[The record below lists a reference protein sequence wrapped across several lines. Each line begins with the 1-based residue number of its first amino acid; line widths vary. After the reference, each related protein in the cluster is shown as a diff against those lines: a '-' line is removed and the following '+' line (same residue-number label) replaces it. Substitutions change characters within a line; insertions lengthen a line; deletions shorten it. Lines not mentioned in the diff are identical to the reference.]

1 MSAASA
7 GLLQGKLAL
16 VTGAGQGNGRA
27 LALGLAAAGAR
38 VVATDLQA
46 DNAMQTA
53 SAIIATG
60 GEAWSHVLDVTDP
73 EACAA
78 VAAQV
83 QLEVGPIDVL
93 VNNAGILI
101 REGIDSPRA
110 AENWRRVLD
119 VNLNGS
125 FNMIH
130 AFLGALRATRGVII
144 NVGSI
149 ASFAGVGATLG
160 YSPSKGGVKML
171 TQAMARDLAS
181 DGIRVNAI
189 APGVIET
196 PMTQYTRDDPS
207 RLANFM
213 QRIPLGRVGQPED
226 LVGPAVFL
234 ASPMARYVTGV
245 SLPVDGGYL
254 AV

>member
-1 MSAASA
+1 M
-7 GLLQGKLAL
+7 
-16 VTGAGQGNGRA
+16 
-27 LALGLAAAGAR
+27 
-38 VVATDLQA
+38 
-46 DNAMQTA
+46 
-53 SAIIATG
+53 
-60 GEAWSHVLDVTDP
+60 TDP
-73 EACAA
+73 QACAA
-78 VAAQV
+78 IAASVRQE
-83 QLEVGPIDVL
+83 QGAIDVL

-119 VNLNGS
+119 VNLNGG

-130 AFLGALRATRGVII
+130 AFLDALRATHGVVI

-149 ASFAGVGATLG
+149 ASFAGVGSTLG
-160 YSPSKGGVKML
+160 YSPSKGGVKMM
-171 TQAMARDLAS
+171 TQAMARDLAP

-196 PMTQYTRDDPS
+196 PMTQYTRDDPA
-207 RLANFM
+207 RLAGFM

-226 LVGPAVFL
+226 LAGPVVFL
-234 ASPMARYVTGV
+234 ASPMAAYVTGV

>member
-1 MSAASA
+1 MSAATA

-38 VVATDLQA
+38 VVATDVQA

-53 SAIIATG
+53 RAIIAAG
-60 GEAWSHVLDVTDP
+60 GEAWSHALDVTDP
-73 EACAA
+73 EACTAI
-78 VAAQV
+78 AAQV

-149 ASFAGVGATLG
+149 ASFAGVGTTLG
-160 YSPSKGGVKML
+160 YSPSKGGVKMM
-171 TQAMARDLAS
+171 TQAMARDLAP

-196 PMTQYTRDDPS
+196 PMTQYTRDDPA

-234 ASPMARYVTGV
+234 ASPMAQYVTGV